1 MLDNIENGIVLD
13 FNFDVKVFEPV
24 ILHVLELQKSVFL
37 ANQKRMEFVI
47 PVIDDDQIFL
57 QTQGL

>member
-1 MLDNIENGIVLD
+1 MFNNIENSVVLD
-13 FNFDVKVFEPV
+13 FNFDVIVFKPV
-24 ILHVLELQKSVFL
+24 VLHVLELQKPMLL

-47 PVIDDDQIFL
+47 PVIDVDQVFL